1 MHSWSEGRQ
10 GYGGEDNQ
18 GKRLGTSLIFSK
30 WQEKV
35 SMEGDME
42 QGPEGVGCELRW
54 QWGEYARKKE
64 HGEMCLAR
72 TGP

>member
-1 MHSWSEGRQ
+1 
-10 GYGGEDNQ
+10 
-18 GKRLGTSLIFSK
+18 
-30 WQEKV
+30 
-35 SMEGDME
+35 MEGDME